1 MNDESSAVLT
11 LNSGSSSLKFALYRL
26 GAAEA
31 LGLSG
36 AIQRIGLSAGQFR
49 ARDANGKSLAEQQG
63 DFRNHDAALAALF
76 AWLKNRPEAA
86 QIGAVGHRVVHGGT
100 EYAQPR
106 RVDPELIAALK
117 RLIPF
122 APEHLPHEIAAIESV
137 GRAYPALPQ
146 VACFDTA
153 FHRQMP
159 AVAQR
164 YPLPRRFG
172 AEGVL
177 RYGFHGLSY
186 EYIVGELRR
195 TAGERAGGR
204 LIVAHLGN
212 GASMAAVRDGQS
224 LDTTMGF
231 TPAGGLIMSTRSGDL
246 DPGALLYLLREKGLS
261 VNDVQKMV
269 HEQSGLLG
277 ISEISSDMSDLLAR
291 QGQDPRAAEAIESF
305 CYQAKKLLAGLAA
318 VLGGLDTLVF
328 TAGIGEN
335 APAIR
340 GRICGDLEFLGIRLD
355 GVRNEANEAVIS
367 ADGSPVTVRV
377 MKTNEELMIARHTDN
392 LLRRK

>member
-1 MNDESSAVLT
+1 M
-11 LNSGSSSLKFALYRL
+11 F
-26 GAAEA
+26 
-31 LGLSG
+31 SG
-36 AIQRIGLSAGQFR
+36 AIQRIGLKDGLFR
-49 ARDANGKSLAEQQG
+49 ARDANGKSLAEQPG
-63 DFRNHDAALAALF
+63 DFPDHDWALAALF
-76 AWLKNRPEAA
+76 AWLKARPEAA
-86 QIGAVGHRVVHGGT
+86 RIAAVGHRVVHGGT
-100 EYAQPR
+100 EFSQPR
-106 RVDPELIAALK
+106 RVGPELIAALQ
-117 RLIPF
+117 RLTPF
-122 APEHLPHEIAAIESV
+122 VPDHLPHEIAAIESV
-137 GRAYPALPQ
+137 GRAYPSLPQ

-195 TAGERAGGR
+195 MAGERAGGR

-231 TPAGGLIMSTRSGDL
+231 TPAGGLIMSTRTGDL

-261 VNDVQKMV
+261 ADDVQKMV

-291 QGQDPRAAEAIESF
+291 QEQDPRAAEAIESF

-335 APAIR
+335 AAAIR
-340 GRICGDLEFLGIRLD
+340 GRICSDLGFLGIRLD
-355 GVRNEANEAVIS
+355 PTRNNANEAIIS
-367 ADGSPVTVRV
+367 ADGSAATVRV
-377 MKTNEELMIARHTDN
+377 MKTNEELMIARHTYN
-392 LLRRK
+392 LLRRI